1 VRDVSSPS
9 PEQVEYAGLLKRLAA
24 GDLVVCRKLVHDT
37 DVEDHAIGFHAQ
49 QSVEK
54 ALKVALVLAG
64 VELPYS
70 HDLELLVDLVKG
82 SGTELPADLTSPEW
96 LTPWAVDLRY
106 GEPTALDRA
115 AALAVA
121 ESAVSWAASRL
132 AAASPSVPQVDSRE
146 EISGGSLP
154 GDQP

>member
-37 DVEDHAIGFHAQ
+37 EVEDHAIGFHAQ

-70 HDLELLVDLVKG
+70 HDLELLVDLVQG
-82 SGTELPADLTSPEW
+82 SGIELPADLTSPEW

-121 ESAVSWAASRL
+121 ESAVSWAAARL
-132 AAASPSVPQVDSRE
+132 AAGASPSVPQVDSHE
-146 EISGGSLP
+146 
-154 GDQP
+154 

>member
-9 PEQVEYAGLLKRLAA
+9 PEQVEYAALLKRLAA

-37 DVEDHAIGFHAQ
+37 EVEDHAIGFHAQ

-70 HDLELLVDLVKG
+70 HDLELLVDLVQG
-82 SGTELPADLTSPEW
+82 SGIELPADLTSPEW
-96 LTPWAVDLRY
+96 LTPWAVDL
-106 GEPTALDRA
+106 ALRRADRA
-115 AALAVA
+115 GPRCRTSSGRERCELGGSAACR
-121 ESAVSWAASRL
+121 SIPKR
-132 AAASPSVPQVDSRE
+132 SPSRFS
-146 EISGGSLP
+146 
-154 GDQP
+154 

>member
-1 VRDVSSPS
+1 MRDVSSPN
-9 PEQVEYAGLLKRLAA
+9 PEQVEYAKMLKRIAA

-37 DVEDHAIGFHAQ
+37 EVEDHAIGFHAQ
-49 QSVEK
+49 LSVEK
-54 ALKVALVLAG
+54 SLKVGLVLAG

-70 HDLELLVDLVKG
+70 HDLELLVDLVRE
-82 SGTELPADLTSPEW
+82 SEIELPADLASPEW

-115 AALAVA
+115 AALAMA

-132 AAASPSVPQVDSRE
+132 AAASPGVPQVDSPE
-146 EISGGSLP
+146 EI
-154 GDQP
+154 

>member
-1 VRDVSSPS
+1 MRDVSSPS

-37 DVEDHAIGFHAQ
+37 EVEDHAIGFHAQ
-49 QSVEK
+49 QAVEK
-54 ALKVALVLAG
+54 ALKVVLVLAG

-70 HDLELLVDLVKG
+70 HDLELLADLVKG
-82 SGTELPADLTSPEW
+82 SEIELPADLTSPEW

-115 AALAVA
+115 AALALA
-121 ESAVSWAASRL
+121 ETAVSWATAQL
-132 AAASPSVPQVDSRE
+132 AAASLASRHR
-146 EISGGSLP
+146 
-154 GDQP
+154 